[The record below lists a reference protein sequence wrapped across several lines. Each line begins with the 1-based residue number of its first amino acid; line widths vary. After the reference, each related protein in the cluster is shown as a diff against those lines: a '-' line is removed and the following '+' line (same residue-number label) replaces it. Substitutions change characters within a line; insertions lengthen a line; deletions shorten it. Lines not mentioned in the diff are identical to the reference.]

1 MKLTS
6 YPTAA
11 EFLAAAEPTLLLDE
25 AKSNLILGIAGRV
38 RGGRRYGDD
47 PPVFVTVGD
56 SDSVIAAAIRTP
68 PFPLILHCETGC
80 TDAIALLVDH
90 LAEADPK
97 LSGVNG
103 ETSVSEAFARRWT
116 ERTGAAAEILREM
129 RIYVLR
135 EVVPPTG
142 VAGRLRSAAPGD
154 VGLLAMWM
162 RSFQEEAVPGDPPSN
177 PAEIVRRFLDAGTL
191 LLWEDNGP
199 VSMAGSSRGTANSST
214 VSAVYT
220 PPEKRGHGYASAC
233 VAGLS
238 QEILDRGAAFCTL
251 YADLANPISNKIYQ
265 RIGYRPV
272 VDAVQYRFELAGS
285 EDG

>member
-25 AKSNLILGIAGRV
+25 AKNNLILGIAGRV

-47 PPVFVTVGD
+47 PPVFVTVQARGE
-56 SDSVIAAAIRTP
+56 VLAAAIRTP
-68 PFPLILHCETGC
+68 PFPLILHCETEC
-80 TDAIALLVDH
+80 TDAIAVLVDH
-90 LAEADPK
+90 LVEADPK
-97 LSGVNG
+97 LPGVNG
-103 ETSVSEAFARRWT
+103 EASASEAFARRWT
-116 ERTGAAAEILREM
+116 ERTGGAAEVLREM

-135 EVVPPTG
+135 EAVPPTG
-142 VAGRLRSAAPGD
+142 VEGRLRPATAKDSS
-154 VGLLAMWM
+154 LLAGWM
-162 RSFQEEAVPGDPPSN
+162 RSFQEEAIPDDPPSN
-177 PAEIVRRFLDAGTL
+177 PEEIVRRFLDAGTL
-191 LLWEDNGP
+191 LLWEDDGP

-220 PPEKRGHGYASAC
+220 PPEKRGNGYASAC

-238 QEILDRGAAFCTL
+238 QQILDRGAAFCTL